1 MNSAESAPPRRE
13 NQASLLSRR
22 WRVRHPVHQWLRRDE
37 VARHARIWFYVGIAL
52 LALSPIVAHFADAA
66 AKNYF
71 EHNPWRNW
79 AKHITGVGEA
89 SAYLTLSFGLW
100 VIAQGVMP
108 KWQRDRAEAWQ
119 RIGRVAGYYLAGF
132 LLSGLYVQLAKAA
145 IGRRRP
151 IDPGLERVFEFSPF
165 SAHWDFHS
173 FPSGHSQVLM
183 TFAVLT
189 SLLYPRFALVLGGL
203 AVAAAS
209 TRVMVLQHYPSDV
222 MAGLGVGI
230 LGALSLR
237 CIWVWRAN
245 AHDARQVA
253 GPSEHGAGQ

>member
-1 MNSAESAPPRRE
+1 MNSAVPDQPRRE
-13 NQASLLSRR
+13 AEASLLSRS

-37 VARHARIWFYVGIAL
+37 VARHARNWLYVGLAL
-52 LALSPIVAHFADAA
+52 MALSPIVAHFADAA

-89 SAYLTLSFGLW
+89 STYLTLSFGLW
-100 VIAQGVMP
+100 VIAQGLMP
-108 KWQRDRAEAWQ
+108 KWQRDRAEAWR
-119 RIGRVAGYYLAGF
+119 RIGRIAGFYLAGF
-132 LLSGLYVQLAKAA
+132 LLSGLYVQLAKFT

-151 IDPGLERVFEFSPF
+151 IDPGIDRVFEFSPLNV
-165 SAHWDFHS
+165 HWDFHS

-183 TFAVLT
+183 TFAALT
-189 SLLYPRFALVLGGL
+189 SLLFPRFALALGVL
-203 AVAAAS
+203 ATAAAT

-230 LGALSLR
+230 MGALSLR
-237 CIWVWRAN
+237 CIWVWRAK
-245 AHDARQVA
+245 AAVA
-253 GPSEHGAGQ
+253 PSPSEHGAGQ